1 MNQTTK
7 YMLFGVAVAIL
18 LGILWY
24 SNSTKA
30 PETKEAV
37 KTQTTTSEKSSNN
50 QNINNNQTQTT
61 MPSNIKQYSNPP
73 AMTIDKTKK
82 YFATVETSKGTMKFE
97 LFASETPVAVNN
109 FVFLS
114 KDGFYSGVKFHRIIK
129 GFMVQSGDPK
139 GNGTGDPGYKFK
151 DEPIT
156 RDYKR
161 GTLAMANSGAN
172 TNGSQFFIMHAD
184 YALPKNYVIFGQ
196 LVDGLDTLDKIAE
209 TPVTTSPTGE
219 KSLPTENV
227 TINSVS
233 IEEK

>member
-1 MNQTTK
+1 MNQATK

-18 LGILWY
+18 AGILWY
-24 SNSTKA
+24 SNNAKA

-37 KTQTTTSEKSSNN
+37 KQQTITSEEVVNN
-50 QNINNNQTQTT
+50 QNLNSNQTQTT
-61 MPSNIKQYSNPP
+61 MPSNIKQYPNPP
-73 AMTIDKTKK
+73 AMTIDKNKK
-82 YFATVETSKGTMKFE
+82 YFATIETSDGTMKFE
-97 LFASETPVAVNN
+97 LFVSETPVAVNN
-109 FVFLS
+109 FVFLA

-139 GNGTGDPGYKFK
+139 GDGTGGPGYKFK

-161 GTLAMANSGAN
+161 GTLAMANSGPD
-172 TNGSQFFIMHAD
+172 TNGSQFFIMHQD

-209 TPVTTSPTGE
+209 TPVTTNQMGE

-227 TINSVS
+227 TIDSIS